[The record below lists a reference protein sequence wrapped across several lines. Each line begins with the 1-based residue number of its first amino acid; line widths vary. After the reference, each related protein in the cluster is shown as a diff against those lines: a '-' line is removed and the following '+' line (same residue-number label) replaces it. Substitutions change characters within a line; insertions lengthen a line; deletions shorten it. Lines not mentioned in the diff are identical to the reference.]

1 MTTGRLNIIR
11 LIAAAY
17 ANELRNSP
25 TRAERKARYVLTAL
39 VAAIHNGTLDS
50 LVDAIKPWMRNELG
64 QINSLSDAHE
74 FDRLS
79 EAVGEMSIDDR
90 DLDDYDELKL
100 TGIELPSAYSG
111 IGD

>member
-17 ANELRNSP
+17 ADDLRNRP
-25 TRAERKARYVLTAL
+25 THDERKARYVLTAL

-50 LVDAIKPWMRNELG
+50 LAAAIKPWMRNELG

-79 EAVGEMSIDDR
+79 EAVGEMGVA
-90 DLDDYDELKL
+90 DEDVD
-100 TGIELPSAYSG
+100 EAMRLPSEYTG